1 MVADR
6 PLGRQGHVLRH
17 RGGEAIG
24 VPAQLPACEGIAGL
38 GGVGGGLG
46 FLACLDDLLG
56 IDPVQLPVLI
66 GHGDRLAVGVGD
78 VGLVIDLSAGVHGL
92 AAELGVLFQS
102 QPVIECAAGGIAL
115 RADGFVKA
123 AAGDV
128 APKVF
133 SYVPIQVIIRD
144 CRGDAA
150 VEAAA
155 PDIARAVDIAGED
168 RGRLPVRVVDG
179 VGDLDL
185 SILIEPVRSHIH
197 RALRL
202 AAVDIEEAAG
212 MVGDQE
218 VVKIHIDRS
227 AVFDVAC
234 LGILFGGRAAR
245 DVGVLPQLQ
254 LGIADQG
261 QAAAAFA
268 CLAVLDAAVGDLETV
283 YLRNMPPSHAN
294 YVQRAGRAGRSIH
307 AAAYS
312 LTYSKL
318 SSHDFTY
325 FEHPERMISGK
336 IGVPLFSIS
345 NEKVILRHVFAV
357 ALSDFFALNSDV
369 HNSNN
374 ADVLVNQNGYERLK
388 AHLLEIRSR

>member
-1 MVADR
+1 M
-6 PLGRQGHVLRH
+6 
-17 RGGEAIG
+17 
-24 VPAQLPACEGIAGL
+24 
-38 GGVGGGLG
+38 
-46 FLACLDDLLG
+46 
-56 IDPVQLPVLI
+56 
-66 GHGDRLAVGVGD
+66 
-78 VGLVIDLSAGVHGL
+78 
-92 AAELGVLFQS
+92 
-102 QPVIECAAGGIAL
+102 
-115 RADGFVKA
+115 
-123 AAGDV
+123 
-128 APKVF
+128 
-133 SYVPIQVIIRD
+133 
-144 CRGDAA
+144 
-150 VEAAA
+150 
-155 PDIARAVDIAGED
+155 
-168 RGRLPVRVVDG
+168 
-179 VGDLDL
+179 
-185 SILIEPVRSHIH
+185 
-197 RALRL
+197 
-202 AAVDIEEAAG
+202 
-212 MVGDQE
+212 
-218 VVKIHIDRS
+218 
-227 AVFDVAC
+227 
-234 LGILFGGRAAR
+234 
-245 DVGVLPQLQ
+245 GVLPQLQ

-261 QAAAAFA
+261 QAAAFA